1 MKKLL
6 LCSIAIISFGFAN
19 GQEQTAKG
27 KWLIEAN
34 TGFGSGVGSTR
45 IGFDSVDGDSE
56 YNFGAEGG
64 YFVIDNLAIKVG
76 LGYGGTSQ
84 KIVNPI
90 NGASTTVNGSVF
102 AYKIGAKYYVINT
115 IPVELSYNG
124 ISTSNKVSG
133 QKDPSYVGIQGG
145 YAIFLGDNVSIEPGV
160 RYNYSLDDK
169 IAESIIQFNVGFALH
184 F

>member
-6 LCSIAIISFGFAN
+6 LSTIAIISFCFAN
-19 GQEQTAKG
+19 AQEQTAKG

-34 TGFGSGVGSTR
+34 TGFGSGVGSTQ
-45 IGFDSVDGDSE
+45 IGFNSEDGNSE

-64 YFVIDNLAIKVG
+64 YFVMNNLAIKLG
-76 LGYGGTSQ
+76 LGYGGKSFKT
-84 KIVNPI
+84 VNPI
-90 NGASTTVNGSVF
+90 TGASTTVTGSVF
-102 AYKIGAKYYVINT
+102 AYKVGAKYYVINS

-124 ISTSNKVSG
+124 ISTSNKVAG

-145 YAIFLGDNVSIEPGV
+145 YAIFLGDNVSIEPGL
-160 RYNYSLDDK
+160 RYNHSLDDK
-169 IAESIIQFNVGFALH
+169 IAKSNIQFNVGFALH